1 MENKKDENG
10 GFLGTLLGMAK
21 VAIVFLLIYMYW
33 EAWINSFKE
42 KKWLKF
48 GLLSIIPAMAA
59 YCLIEEM
66 IRRNEPNAHRD
77 MFEAQ
82 MAAWERENEKNR

>member
-1 MENKKDENG
+1 MENKKKENR
-10 GFLGTLLGMAK
+10 GFLGVLLSLAK
-21 VAIVFLLIYMYW
+21 VAIVFLLIYMYYESW
-33 EAWINSFKE
+33 LNSFKE

-48 GLLSIIPAMAA
+48 GLLSILPAMAA

-66 IRRNEPNAHRD
+66 IRRNEPNVHRD

-82 MAAWERENEKNR
+82 VAAWERENEKNR